1 MQLKNTIRHRSHK
14 INIHFQSFHKQRKC
28 KVRFRLDN
36 TSNIQQ
42 EPTELS
48 TYHVPIK
55 LEKKFN
61 SLFTYHLHTKDKC
74 YSQKKMLS
82 TKYFSHPS
90 FIIMQDLVSLL
101 ICKHHKLTICVYCSY
116 QNIHSEGP
124 GKINH

>member
-1 MQLKNTIRHRSHK
+1 M
-14 INIHFQSFHKQRKC
+14 QRKC

-101 ICKHHKLTICVYCSY
+101 ICKHHKLTCVFTVIKIFIVKAQVRSIIRAN
-116 QNIHSEGP
+116 QNSCNNIYT
-124 GKINH
+124 